1 MSVRAVRDARVQ
13 DIGDEKI
20 GKKEI
25 GGSNAGSC
33 VLHNIIYTPLTF
45 HTSCGCG
52 VHKIETAAECTSSGG
67 GDSMTRDSNALI
79 LPTQS
84 AVIASESNEPGSRDL
99 GRRSGCSAV
108 AIGDDIF
115 CVGGMTKENS
125 NISYTSDVYRLDTT
139 AMKWYSVDVTGDA
152 PPGKDKFGAC
162 AFGTAIVVFAGYGH
176 GLPEN
181 AAPPIDS
188 TNRHVQSQASYVAR
202 TGGGYVNDISG
213 QQVSTYWNN
222 AVHVLET
229 QDYPT
234 TGKCSWSEVRYRGQ
248 PPTPRAACSVTV
260 AQQCAYVFGGGC
272 MAGRRSD
279 IHRLHLEEH
288 EWSGTLAATGDVPS
302 GRSWSTL
309 TASSDSLL
317 ILCGGCDNANLVLDD
332 LYAFDTE
339 HLHWSRIN
347 PPLVLEHRM
356 WHTACCDRRGDVY
369 IVGGFRQSER
379 AEPCQYVVRVR
390 TTPLTLLELAMQV
403 FVEVAEEE
411 AVDKLPH
418 SLNQRYKAYLLG
430 LRDQSEGATS

>member
-13 DIGDEKI
+13 DRGD
-20 GKKEI
+20 GKFSMKEI
-25 GGSNAGSC
+25 GGNNAGSC
-33 VLHNIIYTPLTF
+33 VLHDTIYTPITYYSSFGL
-45 HTSCGCG
+45 G
-52 VHKIETAAECTSSGG
+52 VHKIKTATECTSSGG

-79 LPTQS
+79 IPAQS
-84 AVIASESNEPGSRDL
+84 AEIASESNEPGSRDL
-99 GRRSGCSAV
+99 VRRSGCSAL

-115 CVGGMTKENS
+115 CVGGMTNENWS
-125 NISYTSDVYRLDTT
+125 ISYTSDVYRLDTT

-162 AFGTAIVVFAGYGH
+162 AFGTAIVVFAGYGR

-181 AAPPIDS
+181 AAPPIYS
-188 TNRHVQSQASYVAR
+188 TNRHIRSQASYVAS
-202 TGGGYVNDISG
+202 TGDFLNDIPG
-213 QQVSTYWNN
+213 QQVDTYWNN

-229 QDYPT
+229 QEYPT

-260 AQQCAYVFGGGC
+260 AQQCAYVFGGRY
-272 MAGRRSD
+272 MADRRSD
-279 IHRLHLEEH
+279 IHRLQLEEH

-356 WHTACCDRRGDVY
+356 WHTACCDQRGDVY
-369 IVGGFRQSER
+369 IVGGFRQLQR
-379 AEPCQYVVRVR
+379 VDPCQYIVRVR

-411 AVDKLPH
+411 AVDKLPYL
-418 SLNQRYKAYLLG
+418 LNQRYREYRLA